1 MVNCRALSGPWLII
15 DSVVQD
21 RRHSPGRAARE
32 KNSFPDDRSYVGTY
46 RKGLIMSVKAVAH
59 LKRPSEKQRT
69 LVVGQVP
76 FPPLGTQLNLL
87 FPDGRQ
93 TSVILKPGQSLE
105 AKLREVEVRFTNTW

>member
-1 MVNCRALSGPWLII
+1 
-15 DSVVQD
+15 
-21 RRHSPGRAARE
+21 
-32 KNSFPDDRSYVGTY
+32 
-46 RKGLIMSVKAVAH
+46 MSVKAVAH

-69 LVVGQVP
+69 LVVSQVP

-105 AKLREVEVRFTNTW
+105 AKLREVEVRFKFCTEIVNQVIQRPNSDCMD